1 MQSSL
6 LASSNV
12 VLDNFMKR
20 SNVKPPEV
28 DLSVTSTELLRQ
40 AQANNQT
47 AWQQLVTRYSR
58 RIYRWCRRAGL
69 QPTDAA
75 DVTQDVLHAV
85 ARKLGDFHRD
95 RPGDTFRGWLRRIT
109 NNKVNEHFRK
119 QNKTADKA
127 SGGFNQVEFLAAP
140 QEAPGTWNTSL
151 VASDISFVSSFKN
164 QRIQTVIKNVR
175 ANISQRDWKLFWR
188 IAVDGQS
195 AAEAARE
202 LGITANAARL
212 VKMRVLKRLKNGLA
226 DQPDS

>member
-1 MQSSL
+1 
-6 LASSNV
+6 
-12 VLDNFMKR
+12 MKR

-28 DLSVTSTELLRQ
+28 DLSVTSTDLLRQ
-40 AQANNQT
+40 AKANSQT
-47 AWQQLVTRYSR
+47 AWEQLVARYSR

-69 QPTDAA
+69 QPPDAA
-75 DVTQDVLHAV
+75 DVAQEVFHVV

-109 NNKVNEHFRK
+109 NNKVNDYYRK
-119 QNKTADKA
+119 RNKTADKA
-127 SGGFNQVEFLAAP
+127 AGGVNQVEFLAAA
-140 QEAPGTWNTSL
+140 QEPSGTWNTSL
-151 VASDISFVSSFKN
+151 LASDVSIVSSFKN
-164 QRIQTVIKNVR
+164 QHIQKVIKDVR

-195 AAEAARE
+195 AADAARE

>member
-1 MQSSL
+1 
-6 LASSNV
+6 
-12 VLDNFMKR
+12 MKR
-20 SNVKPPEV
+20 SNVKPAEV
-28 DLSVTSTELLRQ
+28 DLSVTSTDLLRQ
-40 AQANNQT
+40 ARANSQT

-69 QPTDAA
+69 QPPDAA
-75 DVTQDVLHAV
+75 DVTQEVLHAV

-109 NNKVNEHFRK
+109 NNKVNDYYRK

-127 SGGFNQVEFLAAP
+127 PGGVNQVEFLAAA
-140 QEAPGTWNTSL
+140 QEPSGTWNTSL
-151 VASDISFVSSFKN
+151 LASDVSIVSSFKN
-164 QRIQTVIKNVR
+164 QHIQKVIKNVR

-195 AAEAARE
+195 AADAARE

>member
-1 MQSSL
+1 
-6 LASSNV
+6 
-12 VLDNFMKR
+12 MKR
-20 SNVKPPEV
+20 SNVKPSEA
-28 DLSVTSTELLRQ
+28 DLSVTSTDLLQQ
-40 AQANNQT
+40 AKANSQT

-58 RIYRWCRRAGL
+58 RIYRWCRRSGL

-75 DVTQDVLHAV
+75 DVTQEVLHAV

-109 NNKVNEHFRK
+109 NNKVNDHYRK

-127 SGGFNQVEFLAAP
+127 SGGVNQVEFLATP
-140 QEAPGTWNTSL
+140 QEQLGTWNTSL
-151 VASDISFVSSFKN
+151 VASDVSIVSSFKN
-164 QRIQTVIKNVR
+164 QRIQTVIKRVR
-175 ANISQRDWKLFWR
+175 SNISERDWKLFWR
-188 IAVDGQS
+188 IAVDGQP
-195 AAEAARE
+195 AADAAKE

>member
-1 MQSSL
+1 MF
-6 LASSNV
+6 

-20 SNVKPPEV
+20 SNVKPLEV
-28 DLSVTSTELLRQ
+28 DLSVTSTDLLRQ
-40 AQANNQT
+40 AQANSQT

-69 QPTDAA
+69 QPPDAA
-75 DVTQDVLHAV
+75 DVTQEVLHTV

-109 NNKVNEHFRK
+109 NNKVNDYYRK

-127 SGGFNQVEFLAAP
+127 LGGVNQIEFLAA
-140 QEAPGTWNTSL
+140 APEPSGTWNTSL
-151 VASDISFVSSFKN
+151 LASDVSIVSSFKN
-164 QRIQTVIKNVR
+164 QHIQKVIKNVR

-195 AAEAARE
+195 AVDAAKE

>member
-1 MQSSL
+1 
-6 LASSNV
+6 
-12 VLDNFMKR
+12 MKR

-28 DLSVTSTELLRQ
+28 DLSVTSTDLLRQ
-40 AQANNQT
+40 AKANSQT

-69 QPTDAA
+69 QPPDAA
-75 DVTQDVLHAV
+75 DVTQEVLHAV

-95 RPGDTFRGWLRRIT
+95 R
-109 NNKVNEHFRK
+109 HYRK

-127 SGGFNQVEFLAAP
+127 PGGVNQVEFLAAA
-140 QEAPGTWNTSL
+140 QEPSGTWNTSL
-151 VASDISFVSSFKN
+151 LASDVSIVSSFKN
-164 QRIQTVIKNVR
+164 QHIQKVIKNVR

-195 AAEAARE
+195 AADAARE

>member
-1 MQSSL
+1 
-6 LASSNV
+6 
-12 VLDNFMKR
+12 MKR
-20 SNVKPPEV
+20 SNVKPSEA
-28 DLSVTSTELLRQ
+28 DLSVTSTDLLRQ
-40 AQANNQT
+40 AKANSQT

-58 RIYRWCRRAGL
+58 RIYRWCRRSGL

-75 DVTQDVLHAV
+75 DVTQEVLHAV

-109 NNKVNEHFRK
+109 NNKVNDHYRK

-127 SGGFNQVEFLAAP
+127 SGGVNQVEFLATP
-140 QEAPGTWNTSL
+140 QEQLGTWNTSL
-151 VASDISFVSSFKN
+151 VASDVSIVSSFKN
-164 QRIQTVIKNVR
+164 QRIQTVIKRVR
-175 ANISQRDWKLFWR
+175 SNISERDWKLFWR
-188 IAVDGQS
+188 IAVDGQP
-195 AAEAARE
+195 AADAAKE

>member
-1 MQSSL
+1 
-6 LASSNV
+6 
-12 VLDNFMKR
+12 MKR
-20 SNVKPPEV
+20 SHVKPAEA
-28 DLSVTSTELLRQ
+28 DLSVTSTDLLRQ
-40 AQANNQT
+40 AKANSQT

-58 RIYRWCRRAGL
+58 RIYRWCRRSGL

-75 DVTQDVLHAV
+75 DVTQEVLHAV

-109 NNKVNEHFRK
+109 NNKVNDHYRK

-127 SGGFNQVEFLAAP
+127 SGGVNQVEFLATP
-140 QEAPGTWNTSL
+140 QEQLGTWNTSL
-151 VASDISFVSSFKN
+151 VASDVSIVSSFKN
-164 QRIQTVIKNVR
+164 QRIQTVIKRVR
-175 ANISQRDWKLFWR
+175 SNISERDWKLFWR
-188 IAVDGQS
+188 IAVDGQP
-195 AAEAARE
+195 AADAAKE

>member
-1 MQSSL
+1 
-6 LASSNV
+6 
-12 VLDNFMKR
+12 MKR
-20 SNVKPPEV
+20 SNVKPFEGN
-28 DLSVTSTELLRQ
+28 LSVTSTELLRQ
-40 AQANNQT
+40 AKANNQT

-58 RIYRWCRRAGL
+58 RIYRWCRQAGL
-69 QPTDAA
+69 QSTDAA
-75 DVTQDVLHAV
+75 DVTQEVLHSV

-109 NNKVNEHFRK
+109 NNKVNDHFRK

-127 SGGFNQVEFLAAP
+127 SGGINQVEFLAAA
-140 QEAPGTWNTSL
+140 QEPPGTWNTSL
-151 VASDISFVSSFKN
+151 VASELSIVSTFKN
-164 QRIQTVIKNVR
+164 QRIQTVIKGVRSNV
-175 ANISQRDWKLFWR
+175 SQRDWKLFWR

-195 AAEAARE
+195 AADAAKE

>member
-1 MQSSL
+1 
-6 LASSNV
+6 
-12 VLDNFMKR
+12 MKR

-28 DLSVTSTELLRQ
+28 DLSVTSTDLLRQ
-40 AQANNQT
+40 AKANSQT

-69 QPTDAA
+69 QPPDAA
-75 DVTQDVLHAV
+75 DVTQEVLHTV

-109 NNKVNEHFRK
+109 NNKVNDYYRK
-119 QNKTADKA
+119 QNKTEDKA
-127 SGGFNQVEFLAAP
+127 PGGVNQVEFLAAA
-140 QEAPGTWNTSL
+140 QEPSGTWNTSL
-151 VASDISFVSSFKN
+151 LASDVSIVSSFKN
-164 QRIQTVIKNVR
+164 QHIQKVIKNVR

-195 AAEAARE
+195 AADAARE

>member
-1 MQSSL
+1 MF
-6 LASSNV
+6 

-20 SNVKPPEV
+20 SNVKPLEV
-28 DLSVTSTELLRQ
+28 DLSVTSTDLLRQ
-40 AQANNQT
+40 AKANSQT

-58 RIYRWCRRAGL
+58 RIYRWCRCSGL
-69 QPTDAA
+69 QPSDAA
-75 DVTQDVLHAV
+75 DVTQEVLHAV

-109 NNKVNEHFRK
+109 NNKVNDHYRK

-127 SGGFNQVEFLAAP
+127 SGGVNQVEFLVVP
-140 QEAPGTWNTSL
+140 QEPPGTWNTSL
-151 VASDISFVSSFKN
+151 LASDVSIVSSFKN
-164 QRIQTVIKNVR
+164 LHIQKVIKNVR

-195 AAEAARE
+195 AVDAAKE

-226 DQPDS
+226 DHSDS